1 MSSLVFLSVKQHLG
15 SNISAFRVELQ
26 YIVSDIPSD
35 NTRVFYGLHYE
46 LCKIS
51 S

>member
-26 YIVSDIPSD
+26 YIVSDIPGD
-35 NTRVFYGLHYE
+35 NTHVVYGLHYDV
-46 LCKIS
+46 K
-51 S
+51 